1 VNPANFKELCEQVAI
16 SVRHLRYLLE
26 QIEWHIPKATV
37 WAFGSRIKWS
47 HRPES
52 DLDLAVHCDKE
63 TARKALPKLNDA
75 LQESD
80 LPFKVQILDFNRL
93 PENMQENIKKNYLV
107 LYQRQEKPLPSDWK
121 ETTLGEVAEVQ
132 TGPFGSQL
140 HEEDYV
146 ANGTPIIT
154 VENLVNDHIN
164 HSSDTP
170 KVSEEDKARLAR
182 YILNEGD
189 IVFSRVGSV
198 DRCGYVSPKEDG
210 WLFSGRLLRVR
221 PAKEMFNK
229 YVFYWISQQQI
240 KEYVRKIAVGATMP
254 SINTELLSQVPIS
267 FPPLPEQKAIAAI
280 LSSLDDKIEL
290 LRRQNK
296 TLETIAQALFRKWF
310 IEEAQED
317 WETVRIGDFVKTNA
331 LSINNDFALEI
342 IKYLDTSSITEGEI
356 NGVQYLNIKDLP
368 SRAKRIVKHND
379 ILISTV
385 RPDQKHYGIMKRPA
399 ENLIVSTGFCVIT
412 CDTIDPHYIY
422 ILLTTVE
429 MTEYLHLI
437 AEGTTSAYPSL
448 KPSDIEKIEFQR
460 PPKEKLCAFSKYADK
475 AWDKIDNNYSQIQTL
490 SKLRDSLLPKLMKGE
505 IRVKDADSLVKERIK

>member
-1 VNPANFKELCEQVAI
+1 MNPPNLKELAEQIAI
-16 SVRHLRYLLE
+16 PVRHLRYLLE
-26 QIEWHIPKATV
+26 QMEWHIPKATV

-63 TARKALPKLNDA
+63 TARKDIPKLNDV

-93 PENMQENIKKNYLV
+93 PGNMQENIKKNYLV
-107 LYQRQEKPLPSDWK
+107 LYHPQEIPWPSGWK
-121 ETTLGEVAEVQ
+121 ETTLGKVGKVVTGKTPSKDNPEHWGDLMCFVTPSDIKNDSKYIYQ
-132 TGPFGSQL
+132 T
-140 HEEDYV
+140 E
-146 ANGTPIIT
+146 
-154 VENLVNDHIN
+154 
-164 HSSDTP
+164 
-170 KVSEEDKARLAR
+170 R
-182 YILNEGD
+182 YISQEGLEAFERMVIPRNSV
-189 IVFSRVGSV
+189 IVTCIGSDMGKV
-198 DRCGYVSPKEDG
+198 VTNSHDCITNQQINSLIINNGEYDRDFVYYRLKDSY
-210 WLFSGRLLRVR
+210 SLLRSH
-221 PAKEMFNK
+221 ADGG
-229 YVFYWISQQQI
+229 S
-240 KEYVRKIAVGATMP
+240 TMP
-254 SINTELLSQVPIS
+254 ILNKSTFESLTFY

-280 LSSLDDKIEL
+280 LSGFDDKIEL

-296 TLETIAQALFRKWF
+296 TLESIARTLFRKWF
-310 IEEAQED
+310 IEEAQAD
-317 WETVRIGDFVKTNA
+317 WETVRIGDVVKTNA
-331 LSINNDFALEI
+331 LSIDNDFGLEI

-356 NGVQYLNIKDLP
+356 NGVQCLNIKDLP

-448 KPSDIEKIEFQR
+448 KPSDIEKIGFQR
-460 PPKEKLCAFSKYADK
+460 PPKEKLCTFSKYADK

-490 SKLRDSLLPKLMKGE
+490 SKLRDTLLPKLMRGE
-505 IRVKDADSLVKERIK
+505 IRVKDIETKVE